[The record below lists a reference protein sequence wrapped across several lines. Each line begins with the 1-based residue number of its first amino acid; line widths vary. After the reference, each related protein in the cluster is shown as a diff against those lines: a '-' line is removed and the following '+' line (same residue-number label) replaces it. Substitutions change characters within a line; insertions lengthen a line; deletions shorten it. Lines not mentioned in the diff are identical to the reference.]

1 MENLAVDLQAYAG
14 RRVLVTGH
22 TGFKGAWLALWLEH
36 LGARVYG
43 LALPPD
49 TTPALF
55 DEAGLAGSMGSHI
68 ADMRDAGAIA
78 GVLAQARPE
87 IIFHLAAQPLV
98 RRGLA
103 APLETFATNV
113 MGTVHLLDAVRACPE
128 VRAIV
133 VVTTDKCYDNRGWP
147 WGYRE
152 ADRLGGHDPYSASKA
167 CAELA
172 VAAWRSSYWRSAG
185 APLVAT
191 ARAGN
196 VIGGGDWAEDRL
208 IPDLV
213 RAANAARPALI
224 RNPTA
229 VRPWQHVLE
238 PLAGYLSLGARLL
251 AGEQRFAD
259 AWNFG
264 PSLEDMQPVASLCD
278 AFCPAVGGR
287 WQPDGAEH
295 PGEAAILR
303 LDSSRARLEL
313 GWRARWPLDHALQAT
328 ARWYA
333 RHRAGEDART
343 LVLEQIGAYQTGEGD
358 KV

>member
-1 MENLAVDLQAYAG
+1 MENLAVAQQVYAG

-22 TGFKGAWLALWLEH
+22 TGFKGGWLALWLER

-68 ADMRDAGAIA
+68 ADLRDASAVA
-78 GVLAQARPE
+78 GVLARTRPE
-87 IIFHLAAQPLV
+87 IVFHLAAQPLV

-128 VRAIV
+128 VRAVV
-133 VVTTDKCYDNRGWP
+133 VVTTDKCYDNRRWP
-147 WGYRE
+147 CGYRE
-152 ADRLGGHDPYSASKA
+152 TDRLGGHDPYSASKA

-172 VAAWRSSYWRSAG
+172 VAAWRASYWQSED

-213 RAANAARPALI
+213 RGARTGNPAFI
-224 RNPTA
+224 RNPAA

-238 PLAGYLSLGARLL
+238 PLAGYLILGARLL
-251 AGEQRFAD
+251 SGERHLAA

-264 PSLEDMQPVASLCD
+264 PAFEDMQPVSALCD
-278 AFCPAVGGR
+278 AFCPAIGGR
-287 WQPDGAEH
+287 WQADSGEH
-295 PGEAAILR
+295 PSEAAILR

-313 GWRARWPLDHALQAT
+313 GWHPRWDLARALHATGQ
-328 ARWYA
+328 WYA
-333 RHRAGEDART
+333 RHDAGDDARE
-343 LVLEQIGAYQTGEGD
+343 LMLEQIDAYVASAGD
-358 KV
+358 SR

>member
-22 TGFKGAWLALWLEH
+22 TGFKGGWLALWLEH
-36 LGARVYG
+36 LGAQVYG

-55 DEAGLAGSMGSHI
+55 DEADLSSSMESHI
-68 ADMRDAGAIA
+68 ADLRDANAVA
-78 GVLAQARPE
+78 EVLAQTRPE

-113 MGTVHLLDAVRACPE
+113 MGTAHLLNAVRACTS

-133 VVTTDKCYDNRGWP
+133 VVTTDKCYDNHGWP
-147 WGYRE
+147 WSYRE

-172 VAAWRSSYWRSAG
+172 VAAWRASYWQSED

-213 RAANAARPALI
+213 RAARAGRPALI

-238 PLAGYLSLGARLL
+238 PLAGYLILGARLL
-251 AGEQRFAD
+251 SGESRFAD

-264 PSLEDMQPVASLCD
+264 PTLEDMKPVSALCD
-278 AFCPAVGGR
+278 AFCPATGGG
-287 WQPDGAEH
+287 WLADCGEH
-295 PGEAAILR
+295 PSEAAILR
-303 LDSSRARLEL
+303 LDSSRAHLEL
-313 GWRARWPLDHALQAT
+313 GWRPRWDLARALHTTGQ
-328 ARWYA
+328 WHA
-333 RHRAGEDART
+333 RHDAGDNARE
-343 LVLEQIGAYQTGEGD
+343 LILEQIGAYEAGAGD
-358 KV
+358 SK